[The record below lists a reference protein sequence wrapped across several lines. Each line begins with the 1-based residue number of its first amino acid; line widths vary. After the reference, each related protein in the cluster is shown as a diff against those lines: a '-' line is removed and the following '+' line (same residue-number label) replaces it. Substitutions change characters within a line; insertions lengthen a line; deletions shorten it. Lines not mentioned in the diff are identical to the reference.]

1 MFKYS
6 LRQRKK
12 YECRRIEE
20 ERGRLARGVWRPAKH
35 TFAGCLLM
43 DGGILGI
50 NM

>member
-1 MFKYS
+1 MNA
-6 LRQRKK
+6 
-12 YECRRIEE
+12 EE
-20 ERGRLARGVWRPAKH
+20 LKRSAGVSRAVFGVPAKH